1 MEMVSRAT
9 LAGMG
14 VLVVTTFGSA
24 QPTPQMMPDNLP
36 PGMQLVIRDLDRTAS
51 EAVTH
56 PNDIGYTLGVVT
68 RKGLAWTNSYGYTD
82 SGHQV
87 RASSETTYGIGSD
100 AFTAVMLLQLV
111 RAGTV
116 HLSDPLERYLPE

>member
-1 MEMVSRAT
+1 MLSRST
-9 LAGMG
+9 LACIGI
-14 VLVVTTFGSA
+14 LAVTTFRSA
-24 QPTPQMMPDNLP
+24 QQTPPVMPDDLP

-68 RKGLAWTNSYGYTD
+68 RKGLAWTNSYGYAD

-87 RASSETTYGIGSD
+87 RASSETLYGIGCDEFTSVSD
-100 AFTAVMLLQLV
+100 
-111 RAGTV
+111 RPS
-116 HLSDPLERYLPE
+116 HLEWHTGNSRY